1 MTGAQLPALVRLRW
15 QMVRA
20 ERVRVGLLVLAACV
34 PGLLCAAVIAGQLA
48 PRSRSFDVT
57 VLGPT
62 AFLGFA
68 VLSLVAPLA
77 AGGGNELFPPE
88 QLVAYPI
95 RPATHFFESLL
106 VAPLN
111 LAWMSQFVL
120 LFGMTSFVTGARPGL
135 GLALVTTLVYVAMVT
150 VAGQMVAWMLIGARQ
165 SLLGRRAVWAL
176 TAAIV
181 VTTLVVLHAHLGYRV
196 LDNAPTKPVVSAV
209 LAGGGHRYFAW
220 ASGTTALGI
229 ILLGCLWCGPRI
241 CAWALRRPGDRTRF
255 RESRVER
262 RRPTPPSPLATL
274 VRVDRANVWR
284 AAPLRRGLLVL
295 AILPGVVAASA
306 ALRWDSLV
314 LLPALVAAGAG
325 LLYGVNMFC
334 LDAGGAT
341 WLASLPSPPRLAV
354 TAKTI
359 VLGETIGGSCLVAAI
374 AGSVRAAGP
383 RTAADLV
390 AMACCLVSCTAV
402 VLATC
407 LRLSIRTP
415 HRAELRG
422 HRDTPAPP
430 AAMAVYSVRLATVTT
445 LIGLLFSLAA
455 HEQSFAACLVLA
467 SGLIALSGLSIA
479 QSFRRWDDPSVRS
492 RIVAAVS
499 NG

>member
-1 MTGAQLPALVRLRW
+1 M
-15 QMVRA
+15 
-20 ERVRVGLLVLAACV
+20 
-34 PGLLCAAVIAGQLA
+34 
-48 PRSRSFDVT
+48 
-57 VLGPT
+57 
-62 AFLGFA
+62 
-68 VLSLVAPLA
+68 LSLVAPLA

-95 RPATHFFESLL
+95 RPATHFLESIL

-150 VAGQMVAWMLIGARQ
+150 VAGQMVAWILIGARQ
-165 SLLGRRAVWAL
+165 SLARQARRVGSDG
-176 TAAIV
+176 AIV
-181 VTTLVVLHAHLGYRV
+181 VATIVVAA
-196 LDNAPTKPVVSAV
+196 APTSGTGCWTTRRRGRPWPPSSPVVRTDTPP
-209 LAGGGHRYFAW
+209 GCP
-220 ASGTTALGI
+220 GTVALGVV
-229 ILLGCLWCGPRI
+229 LLGCLWCGPRI

-262 RRPTPPSPLATL
+262 RRPTPPSTLATL
-274 VRVDRANVWR
+274 IRVDRANVWR
-284 AAPLRRGLLVL
+284 AAPLRRGLFVL
-295 AILPGVVAASA
+295 AVLPGVVAAGA

-341 WLASLPSPPRLAV
+341 WLASLPARHGWPSLPRRSCWARPSAAAASWRQSP
-354 TAKTI
+354 
-359 VLGETIGGSCLVAAI
+359 AAC
-374 AGSVRAAGP
+374 APPDRSTV
-383 RTAADLV
+383 ADLV
-390 AMACCLVSCTAV
+390 AMACCLVSCTARRPV
-402 VLATC
+402 ATC

-415 HRAELRG
+415 HRADLRG

-455 HEQSFAACLVLA
+455 HERSFASALVLA
-467 SGLIALSGLSIA
+467 SGLVALSGLSMA

-492 RIVAAVS
+492 RVVAAVS